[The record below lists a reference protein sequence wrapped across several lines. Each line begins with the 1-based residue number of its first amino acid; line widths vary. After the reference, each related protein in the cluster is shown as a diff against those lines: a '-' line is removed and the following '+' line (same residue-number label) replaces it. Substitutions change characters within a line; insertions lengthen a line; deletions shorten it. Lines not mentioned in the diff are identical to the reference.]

1 MHEHHEKHTE
11 PDQSTIAIVG
21 MSCRFPGAESVE
33 QYWQNLLGAVES
45 IRVETDA
52 DGRVRARAEL
62 PGIEDFDYAFFGF
75 SLKEAQLLDPQH
87 RLLLECAWEALEDAG
102 LQQSNRSI
110 GVFCGAGPSSY
121 FVNNVH
127 GLHAHESA
135 CGLYQSSE
143 KLAQFM
149 ATDKEFLASRIA
161 YKLNCC
167 GPAVNIQAACA
178 TSMFGVQ
185 AAIQALLL
193 GECDAALVG
202 AAAIS
207 VPQSIPYYFE
217 PGMPFSA
224 DGHCRPFDAK
234 ATGTIFG
241 SGAAAVAFKRLSDAL
256 ADGDPILAVVRS
268 VATNNDGAHRA
279 GMSAPSVAGQAR
291 VIREALEI
299 AGVGPEQISYIEA
312 HGTATPIGDPIE
324 IKALAQAFAG
334 RKREHTCYLGSVKG
348 NIGHLGW
355 AAGMA
360 GLIKAVLIVR
370 HKVIPPTLNFEDYN
384 PQLYIEETPFAI
396 NRQPVPLTTPKAIV
410 GVSSFGLGGNNSHL
424 ILETAPPRPE
434 TDYALKPLTA
444 MLIPLSARD
453 TGGLQQL
460 CTAYREFLERCN
472 DREFPTF
479 VDNLQYSRL
488 LFDKRT
494 FVVASNRL
502 EAIEALATQSFNAL
516 AIPSNS
522 LKIGWM
528 FSGQGGEH
536 REMGQSLY
544 NQEALFKTEL
554 ESFNPVCQEVF
565 GASITDLLFNPLSN
579 QAIERDIAR
588 SQPLTFALQVAMAR
602 LLLSNGNPPVALFG
616 HSLGE
621 YAAAC
626 MAGVFS
632 AEQGFKIVAQRS
644 RLLESLGDIGA
655 MLVISG
661 DQYCAQQLINK
672 VGTNLSI
679 AALNG
684 PGNTVVSG
692 TLEALNQLQL
702 LATDAGVNATR
713 LNISRPGHSYLLDPL
728 LDRFEAYLS
737 GVEFAAPAAPLIS
750 SVSGTLAGAE
760 VATAQY
766 WRRQLRETVNFRA
779 CLVTAQNLL
788 CTHLVEIGPKATL
801 SGMVLSDAPA
811 DLSVLAMARGGQQD
825 HRQYL
830 YLLGELLKAGADI
843 HFPARGQRAPVLD
856 GLPTYPFQRVRCWI
870 DTCEPAP
877 TLAES
882 SYRTIWTPLPLAGLG
897 IHGGIAQKVLFLA
910 PDQGVNLA
918 EISYLESAFE
928 KFHFATAPHSALE
941 APFEQALDR
950 LRREYP
956 EGVDRVY
963 LDLRH
968 LQDNDISSAVAT
980 CAYVLQLLG
989 SIWVAFRERPHLCI
1003 LFTSTGAS
1011 DEQLDLQPTASSV
1024 VGMLRSVLIEEPDW
1038 RISVLQFIREQ
1049 VPHYSQQASAIRLLP
1064 LVNELVVTIK
1074 QSQAFVPRLEQIA
1087 ISADNY
1093 PALPKD
1099 LSYILLGGGGGI
1111 GQQLIECLCA
1121 DEVRAV
1127 HVIGRSARPGG
1138 ALSEL
1143 MERNPN
1149 VHYLSV
1155 DLASPE
1161 GQEDCA
1167 QWLKGVKLGQTAIF
1181 NLAVDLNDRL
1191 YTTVRVADLERSF
1204 AAKCA
1209 SVLHLYQLLIDQDV
1223 AIKLLFNFSSAT
1235 SILGNGGQS
1244 TYGAASAFLDA
1255 AHGVLFPR
1263 AAKVLTVNWGVWG
1276 NAGKLRDD
1284 QQRQQVLKA
1293 SGLNSHSSEQ
1303 ALLFIRQLVAG
1314 PSRTVAF
1321 MNIQPQVLSERS
1333 PACAHLLKRLTAK
1346 HEKQAPARPASL
1358 SVQLLQCRDDK
1369 QRSNVLEAWLVST
1382 IDMLVGLEESESR
1395 YEAIKDVGVKALG
1408 FDSLALVQFK
1418 NALSSQVGLQWSIK
1432 RIHDMPVL
1440 SELQAELMSYVLGP
1454 EWRAAHSEVSGGFA
1468 SVEHHGAVSLQQSRW
1483 ISLIS
1488 KDYGL
1493 RIIPYL
1499 IHCPFDATHCRTAL
1513 VQVLDEH
1520 RVLRTFFPAG
1530 RPEVMTTEQV
1540 LQGFTEL
1547 CTDLSAQTSEQQSQY
1562 ITARIRAMALSL
1574 PKPQEGVTWA
1584 IQFIDVGEPFFIA
1597 LLGVQHLEFDG
1608 KSLTLMFDRMSEC
1621 LHQLAEQ
1628 QLLSPLKHQLDYA
1641 DYAQSQQ
1648 LYRQQQWPNDVGFFK
1663 GLYNAFEGPTVL
1675 PGHPGFTSTLVSPS
1689 SRYSIEVEGAN
1700 RTLGRLAE
1708 RAGFSVFNAI
1718 LYVYATTMAEVIGCD
1733 QLIISTINSGRGL
1746 SEFNDVIG
1754 PFTSPLPVPITV
1766 HHDWLVGI
1774 SMVARTLE
1782 AIQAYPLMHPSMLI
1796 DEVEAF
1802 SGMAQDSYFS
1812 DLGINFLNYR
1822 HTGEA
1827 PGRVRVE
1834 GVEILGPVSAGLLS
1848 GANVEDMR
1856 RIPGLHL
1863 VVEINGDDLRLNFW
1877 FHSLRFSAAQ
1887 VMGWGQRMNQH
1898 LQQLLGLARTDN
1910 EG

>member
-1 MHEHHEKHTE
+1 MSEHHEQHTAS
-11 PDQSTIAIVG
+11 DQSAIAIVG
-21 MSCRFPGAESVE
+21 MSCRFPGAESVD

-45 IRVETDA
+45 IRVETDV
-52 DGRVRARAEL
+52 DGLVRARAEL
-62 PGIEDFDYAFFGF
+62 PGIENFDYAFFGF

-87 RLLLECAWEALEDAG
+87 RMLLECAWEALEDAG

-121 FVNNVH
+121 FINNVH
-127 GLHAHESA
+127 GLHAHDSA

-167 GPAVNIQAACA
+167 GPAVNVQAACA
-178 TSMFGVQ
+178 TSMFGIH

-202 AAAIS
+202 AASIS

-217 PGMPFSA
+217 PGMPFSS
-224 DGHCRPFDAK
+224 DGHCCPFDAK
-234 ATGTIFG
+234 ATGTVFG

-299 AGVGPEQISYIEA
+299 AGVGPEQISYVEA

-384 PQLYIEETPFAI
+384 PQLYIEETPFSI
-396 NRQPVPLTTPKAIV
+396 NRQLVSPTTPKAIV

-434 TDYALKPLTA
+434 ADYGLEPVAAK
-444 MLIPLSARD
+444 LIPLSAKD
-453 TGGLQQL
+453 TDGLREL
-460 CTAYREFLERCN
+460 CTGYREFLDKCS
-472 DREFPTF
+472 DKDFPAF
-479 VDNLQYSRL
+479 VDNLRHSRS
-488 LFDKRT
+488 LFDKRS
-494 FVVASNRL
+494 FVVASNRQ
-502 EAIEALATQSFNAL
+502 EVIEALATQSFNT
-516 AIPSNS
+516 PSISNDS

-536 REMGQSLY
+536 RGMGQSLY

-554 ESFNPVCQEVF
+554 ERFDPVCRETF
-565 GASITDLLFNPLSN
+565 GASITDLLFDPRSN
-579 QAIERDIAR
+579 LAIERDIAR

-602 LLLSNGNPPVALFG
+602 LLLSNCNPPTALFG

-632 AEQGFKIVAQRS
+632 AEQGFRIVAQRS
-644 RLLESLGDIGA
+644 RLLESLGDIGG
-655 MLVISG
+655 MLVLGG
-661 DQYCAQQLINK
+661 DQHCAQQLIDKAGINS
-672 VGTNLSI
+672 SI

-684 PGNTVVSG
+684 PDNTVVSG
-692 TLEALNQLQL
+692 ALEALDQLQL
-702 LATDAGVNATR
+702 LASSAGVNATR
-713 LNISRPGHSYLLDPL
+713 LNIARPGHSYLLDPV
-728 LDRFEAYLS
+728 LDSFEAYLS
-737 GVEFAAPAAPLIS
+737 GVEFAAPVAPLIS

-760 VATAQY
+760 VATPQY

-779 CLVTAQNLL
+779 CLATAQDLL

-811 DLSVLAMARGGQQD
+811 DLSVLAMARGCQQD
-825 HRQYL
+825 HLQYL
-830 YLLGELLKAGADI
+830 RLLGELFNAGADI
-843 HFPARGQRAPVLD
+843 HFPALEQRAPVLD
-856 GLPTYPFQRVRCWI
+856 GLPTYPFQRIRCWI
-870 DTCEPAP
+870 DTCEPVRRL
-877 TLAES
+877 TGS
-882 SYRTIWTPLPLAGLG
+882 SYQTVWTPLPLAALG
-897 IHGGIAQKVLFLA
+897 SHGQVARKVLFFA
-910 PDQGVNLA
+910 PDQGSNPSEVN
-918 EISYLESAFE
+918 YLEGAFE
-928 KFHFATAPHSALE
+928 KLHLVVLDRLAELATDPGAALDE
-941 APFEQALDR
+941 SFEQALDR
-950 LRREYP
+950 LWQEHP
-956 EGVDRVY
+956 DGLDRVY

-968 LQDNDISSAVAT
+968 LSGSDLSSAVAT
-980 CAYVLQLLG
+980 CVFVLRLIN

-1003 LFTSTGAS
+1003 LFTSLGAS
-1011 DEQLDLQPTASSV
+1011 DEQLDLQATANSL
-1024 VGMLRSVLIEEPDW
+1024 VGMLRSVVIEEPGLKV
-1038 RISVLQFIREQ
+1038 SVLHFIRDQ
-1049 VPHYSQQASAIRLLP
+1049 TPHYNQQASAIQLLP
-1064 LVNELVVTIK
+1064 LMNELVVTIR
-1074 QSQAFVPRLEQIA
+1074 QSQAFVPRLEQIT
-1087 ISADNY
+1087 ISADNF
-1093 PALPKD
+1093 PAFPKN

-1121 DEVRAV
+1121 DQVRAV
-1127 HVIGRSARPGG
+1127 HVIGRSARP
-1138 ALSEL
+1138 SETLRKL
-1143 MERNPN
+1143 MKRYPN
-1149 VHYLSV
+1149 VHYMSL
-1155 DLASPE
+1155 DLTSPQ
-1161 GQEDCA
+1161 GREDCA
-1167 QWLKGVKLGQTAIF
+1167 HWLKEDTLGQTAVF

-1191 YTTVRVADLERSF
+1191 HTTVQVADFERSF
-1204 AAKCA
+1204 SAKCA
-1209 SVLHLYQLLIDQDV
+1209 SILHLYQLLLEQDV
-1223 AIKLLFNFSSAT
+1223 AIELLFNFSSAT
-1235 SILGNGGQS
+1235 SLLGNGGQS

-1276 NAGKLRDD
+1276 DAGKLRDD
-1284 QQRQQVLKA
+1284 EQRQKILKA
-1293 SGLNSHSSEQ
+1293 SGLNAHSSEQ
-1303 ALLFIRQLVAG
+1303 ALQLIRQLVAG
-1314 PSRTVAF
+1314 PSRAVAF
-1321 MNIQPQVLSERS
+1321 MNIQPQDLSERS
-1333 PACAHLLKRLTAK
+1333 QACAHFLEGLTAE
-1346 HEKQAPARPASL
+1346 HEKQSPARPASV
-1358 SVQLLQCRDDK
+1358 SAQLLLCRDDK

-1382 IDMLVGLEESESR
+1382 INTLVGLEESEKC
-1395 YEAIKDVGVKALG
+1395 YEAIKDVGFKALG

-1418 NALSSQVGLQWSIK
+1418 NALSNQVGLQWSIK
-1432 RIHDMPVL
+1432 RFYDMQAL
-1440 SELQAELMSYVLGP
+1440 CELKAELMSYVLKP
-1454 EWRAAHSEVSGGFA
+1454 ELRATHCEVLGSFA
-1468 SVEHHGAVSLQQSRW
+1468 SVEHHGAVSLQQLRW

-1488 KDYGL
+1488 KGYGL

-1499 IHCPFDATHCRTAL
+1499 IHCPFDTAHCRTAL
-1513 VQVLDEH
+1513 GQVLDEH
-1520 RVLRTFFPAG
+1520 RLLRTFFPAG
-1530 RPEVMTTEQV
+1530 RPEVMTTKQV

-1547 CTDLSAQTSEQQSQY
+1547 CTDLSAQTAEQQNQY

-1574 PKPQEGVTWA
+1574 PKPEVGVTWA
-1584 IQFIDVGEPFFIA
+1584 IEFIDVGESFFIA

-1621 LHQLAEQ
+1621 LHQLANQ
-1628 QLLSPLKHQLDYA
+1628 QPLSSVKHQLEYA
-1641 DYAQSQQ
+1641 DYARSQQ
-1648 LYRQQQWPNDVGFFK
+1648 LYRQQQWSNDVGFFK

-1675 PGHPGFTSTLVSPS
+1675 PGHPGFTCTLVSPS

-1700 RTLGRLAE
+1700 RILGRLAE
-1708 RAGFSVFNAI
+1708 GLGFSVFNAV

-1733 QLIISTINSGRGL
+1733 QLIISAINSGRGL

-1754 PFTSPLPVPITV
+1754 PFTSPLPVPIMV

-1796 DEVEAF
+1796 D
-1802 SGMAQDSYFS
+1802 
-1812 DLGINFLNYR
+1812 
-1822 HTGEA
+1822 
-1827 PGRVRVE
+1827 
-1834 GVEILGPVSAGLLS
+1834 
-1848 GANVEDMR
+1848 
-1856 RIPGLHL
+1856 
-1863 VVEINGDDLRLNFW
+1863 
-1877 FHSLRFSAAQ
+1877 
-1887 VMGWGQRMNQH
+1887 
-1898 LQQLLGLARTDN
+1898 
-1910 EG
+1910 